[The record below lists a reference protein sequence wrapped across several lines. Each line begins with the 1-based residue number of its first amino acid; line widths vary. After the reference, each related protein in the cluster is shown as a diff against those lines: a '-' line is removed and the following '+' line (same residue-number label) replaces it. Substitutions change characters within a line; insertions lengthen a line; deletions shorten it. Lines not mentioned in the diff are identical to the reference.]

1 MASLRNPSCFRRMLF
16 TFAVVPQAQFR
27 ARTRPARTG
36 DDHTEEVA
44 KNLSG
49 WVHAQFPARC
59 ENGFPQH
66 LEASKLPY
74 CEAEKNLFADK
85 VLLIE
90 AANRLEIA
98 SCGEKKSTRTKIE
111 AKIKRAKCAQQ
122 NASPQRHQSIQ
133 RHARAAARVARFESG
148 DRLGNMQPVDPRIG
162 VDEQQ
167 ILALRSS
174 RACIPSGRN
183 LASIDLDDFRAGA
196 RGDLWRGVRRCI
208 INHDDF
214 PRLSSAR
221 RRGAN
226 RVDCCE
232 KLQ

>member
-44 KNLSG
+44 KNLFG

-111 AKIKRAKCAQQ
+111 PKIKHAKYAQQ

-133 RHARAAARVARFESG
+133 RHARAAARIACFEGG
-148 DRLGNMQPVDPRIG
+148 DRLGNMQPVDPRIA
-162 VDEQQ
+162 VDEYL
-167 ILALRSS
+167 IFALRCARANSRLLAIQARALRRANICSS
-174 RACIPSGRN
+174 STPI
-183 LASIDLDDFRAGA
+183 
-196 RGDLWRGVRRCI
+196 RGSTG
-208 INHDDF
+208 
-214 PRLSSAR
+214 
-221 RRGAN
+221 
-226 RVDCCE
+226 
-232 KLQ
+232 